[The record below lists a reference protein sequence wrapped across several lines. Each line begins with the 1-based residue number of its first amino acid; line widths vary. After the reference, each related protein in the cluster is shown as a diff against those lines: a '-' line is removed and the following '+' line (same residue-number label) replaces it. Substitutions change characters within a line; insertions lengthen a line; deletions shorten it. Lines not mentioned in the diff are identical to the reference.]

1 MTSKVA
7 SFRAQQKLE
16 SENQKLEVLQPASN
30 TSSEIKGLLSSP
42 PQIKN
47 GLKSNTEN
55 SAKNPENP
63 KGLQVTLE
71 QGILSVNDPKFDQRD
86 KSVNQDLEWV
96 IDLKK
101 DP

>member
-30 TSSEIKGLLSSP
+30 TSEIKGLLSSP

-47 GLKSNTEN
+47 GSVKSET
-55 SAKNPENP
+55 KIQNPEEQ

-86 KSVNQDLEWV
+86 KSLNQDLE
-96 IDLKK
+96 
-101 DP
+101 